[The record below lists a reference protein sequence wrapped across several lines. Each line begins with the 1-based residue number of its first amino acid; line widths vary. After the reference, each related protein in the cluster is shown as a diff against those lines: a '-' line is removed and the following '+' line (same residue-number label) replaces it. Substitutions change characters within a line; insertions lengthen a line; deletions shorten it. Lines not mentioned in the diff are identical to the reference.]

1 METNEMLELILGE
14 VRKVSDKVDRLE
26 SRMDNLEKREFQN
39 QTSKISDIFKDE
51 NRQNKEIIKSILYDV
66 AVLKTR
72 I

>member
-39 QTSKISDIFKDE
+39 QTSKISDE

>member
-39 QTSKISDIFKDE
+39 QISKISDE

-66 AVLKTR
+66 AVIKTR

>member
-39 QTSKISDIFKDE
+39 QTSKISDIFTDK
-51 NRQNKEIIKSILYDV
+51 IKKSSNQYF
-66 AVLKTR
+66 TM
-72 I
+72 